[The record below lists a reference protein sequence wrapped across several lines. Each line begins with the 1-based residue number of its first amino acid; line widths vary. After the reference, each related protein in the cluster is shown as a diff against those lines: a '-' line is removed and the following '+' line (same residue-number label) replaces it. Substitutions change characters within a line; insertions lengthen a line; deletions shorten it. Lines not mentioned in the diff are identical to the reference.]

1 MSTSIFVLSACS
13 GDKAIDAVVDCEDID
28 MGNRAELVNRFSEES
43 MEARALYTGD
53 EHEHIKTAIER
64 FGEFGDVDW
73 RIISAGFGLVRPDT
87 VLPSYECT
95 FRNSESVRHQVEN
108 HGRDPTS
115 LTKIE
120 QIRVVSNMLRIPT
133 AIKEW
138 LDRNPDV
145 LFVVLGGDYLIA
157 ANSALSEIPDETAA
171 FSFAANGTR
180 ERIGDCRWV
189 PSTDTERATL
199 RTTWTRVKGMQ
210 LRNVAE
216 NVSSISELS
225 SLSSEAVREL
235 STESDGTGR

>member
-28 MGNRAELVNRFSEES
+28 TGNRAELVNRFSEES

-53 EHEHIKTAIER
+53 EHEHVKAAVER
-64 FGEFGDVDW
+64 FGEFGDVGW

-95 FRNSESVRHQVEN
+95 FRNSESVRHRVEN

-115 LTKIE
+115 LTKTE

-133 AIKEW
+133 AVKKW
-138 LDRNPDV
+138 FGRSPDV

-157 ANSALSEIPDETAA
+157 ANSALSEIPDKTAA
-171 FSFAANGTR
+171 FAFAAEGTR
-180 ERIGDCRWV
+180 ERIGECRWV
-189 PSTDTERATL
+189 PSTDTERAAL
-199 RTTWTRVKGMQ
+199 ETTWTRVKGIQ
-210 LRNVAE
+210 LRNVAGAI
-216 NVSSISELS
+216 SSAAELS
-225 SLSSEAVREL
+225 TLSSDGVREL
-235 STESDGTGR
+235 SL